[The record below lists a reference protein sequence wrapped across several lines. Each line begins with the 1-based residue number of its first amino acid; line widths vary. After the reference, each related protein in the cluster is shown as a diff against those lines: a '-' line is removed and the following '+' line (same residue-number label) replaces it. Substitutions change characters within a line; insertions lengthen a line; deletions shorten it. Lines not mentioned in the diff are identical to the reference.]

1 MEKAK
6 GEFRWEILLFLIEVF
21 CDFFYGGRD
30 TTRRAVRGCLFFALS
45 QRIGEEKTLK
55 GLMPLRNPQK
65 FSLSLSFGGYQ
76 KAILHLQLLR
86 NKIQRFCFYC
96 KQASILGFTPVPR
109 YKGKDERVHTRFL
122 CCASSFA
129 ITRGRRNKRKFL
141 VKWGAES
148 RSVNF
153 SKASCVLLPWGQFF

>member
-1 MEKAK
+1 MLLEIF
-6 GEFRWEILLFLIEVF
+6 EFLTTAPT
-21 CDFFYGGRD
+21 DGRD

-96 KQASILGFTPVPR
+96 KQASTL
-109 YKGKDERVHTRFL
+109 RFIP
-122 CCASSFA
+122 CCASKRKKRRTAMLFMRYSRVA

-148 RSVNF
+148 RSKIF
-153 SKASCVLLPWGQFF
+153 SKASCVLLP